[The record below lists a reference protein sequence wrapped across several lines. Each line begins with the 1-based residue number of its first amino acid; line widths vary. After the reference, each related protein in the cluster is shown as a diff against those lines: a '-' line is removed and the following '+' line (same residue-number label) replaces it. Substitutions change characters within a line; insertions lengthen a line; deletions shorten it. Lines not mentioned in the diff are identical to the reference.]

1 VIPAQRDLAL
11 PDPWEKSL
19 ERSRRKR
26 VIIPELRRRQNRRR
40 RASAALSTLMVAG
53 PASQVF
59 AAATAAGAAAAPGSR
74 LPATRAIGE
83 LPTGAF
89 FRVGST
95 GEAVRAIQ
103 ARLGLPADGVYGVA
117 TERAVRAFQAR
128 SGLGADGVV
137 GPVTWTRLMGL
148 GKAALRAGAGD
159 GEVAVIVR
167 ERPNAPANPARRA
180 PARTEA
186 RHAAAPARE
195 EGRPSPRR
203 HPSGAPDTTAPDSP
217 TPDAGRQEADP
228 APKAP
233 GVPQAR
239 TRPVASPTPA
249 PNAGSGACGE
259 LRLSA
264 PVDGVK
270 TSPYGPRGG
279 RNHNGIDIAAP
290 SGTPIKA
297 AECGVV
303 SSSGAQGGYGNMVCV
318 NHSSALQTC
327 YAHMLR
333 TAASTGQSVRK
344 GQVIG
349 YVGSTGNSTG
359 PHVHFET
366 RVKGQAR
373 DPEPYLRGGAV
384 PGRPAVRQA
393 TATRST
399 KAAASRM
406 AGTRAASSPALRLTA
421 SHASSASTPPPA
433 AARRATAQPAAP
445 APTAQRA
452 EPAAQPAPAAQPGP
466 APAAEQAPPITQ
478 PTPAAQSPAV
488 EQAPPTTQ
496 PTPAAQPVPPAP
508 ATDQAAPAAQPT
520 PIAQPAPAAQPTPI
534 AQPAPAAEPAEPTA
548 QPTPAAQPTTPTSPQ
563 PAAANPQ
570 GTPPQSPN
578 AAAVTPVEASPAGAD

>member
-11 PDPWEKSL
+11 PEPWEQSL

-26 VIIPELRRRQNRRR
+26 ALIPEARRRQNRRR

-59 AAATAAGAAAAPGSR
+59 AAATAGGAAAAPGSR
-74 LPATRAIGE
+74 LPATRPIGE
-83 LPTGAF
+83 VPAGTF
-89 FRVGST
+89 FRRGST
-95 GEAVRAIQ
+95 GEAVKAIQ
-103 ARLGLPADGVYGVA
+103 ARLGVVADGVYGVA
-117 TERAVRAFQAR
+117 TERAVSAFQAR

-148 GKAALRAGAGD
+148 GKAALRAGAGKGD
-159 GEVAVIVR
+159 VAVIVR
-167 ERPNAPANPARRA
+167 ERPKTSADAARYA

-186 RHAAAPARE
+186 RHVAAPPRG
-195 EGRPSPRR
+195 EGRPSR
-203 HPSGAPDTTAPDSP
+203 HRHTPEAPDTTAPDPP
-217 TPDAGRQEADP
+217 TPDAGSREAGP

-233 GVPQAR
+233 VAPKAK

-249 PNAGSGACGE
+249 PNAGSGTCGE

-264 PVDGVK
+264 PVNGVK

-303 SSSGAQGGYGNMVCV
+303 SFSGVEGGYGNMVCV
-318 NHSSALQTC
+318 NHSSELQTC

-349 YVGSTGNSTG
+349 YVGSTGQSTG

-373 DPEPYLRGGAV
+373 DPEPYLRGGAL
-384 PGRPAVRQA
+384 PGRPAVQRA
-393 TATRST
+393 TARRST
-399 KAAASRM
+399 KAAVSRM
-406 AGTRAASSPALRLTA
+406 AGTRAASSRALRLRA
-421 SHASSASTPPPA
+421 SHAPPASTTPPA

-466 APAAEQAPPITQ
+466 AAHPAPAAEQAPH
-478 PTPAAQSPAV
+478 A
-488 EQAPPTTQ
+488 
-496 PTPAAQPVPPAP
+496 PAP
-508 ATDQAAPAAQPT
+508 VYRTL
-520 PIAQPAPAAQPTPI
+520 
-534 AQPAPAAEPAEPTA
+534 
-548 QPTPAAQPTTPTSPQ
+548 
-563 PAAANPQ
+563 
-570 GTPPQSPN
+570 G
-578 AAAVTPVEASPAGAD
+578 